1 MCVDSRFIKHDIMIS
16 YSTKR
21 GIVANDIANLLIEN
35 KYTVWIAPNSI
46 PKGIDYIDEIYS
58 AIDNSKIIVFI
69 LCEESLD
76 SKWCQNELIYAVK
89 QNKRVLPIQISDIIN
104 PYDKM
109 GKILRP
115 LQRSQILQLFPEY
128 ANKLSEVLESVR
140 VLLDNNISNIVNPY
154 PQDSYAYFEN
164 DDVFVGREDDIKNIH
179 DLLAKNRIM
188 NLCGMGGIGKT
199 SLLKHFFA
207 FYSNCDAYHSI
218 HICKYR
224 NSIEDTIASIPF
236 NGFNDAK
243 FLDSIID
250 TSITKTKALYQRKMI
265 LLQNLS
271 TECLLVIDGADY
283 INEAD
288 LLPLTTLGCSV
299 IISSRNKYNF
309 CVSYKLKALNEESL
323 IRMLFAYAKQGHS
336 EKEANYAKKIIQ
348 KVGYHTLMI
357 KLIGN
362 YANEMCYTFEELFN
376 DNLLNDLNEFD
387 SDEEKISTLFDYS
400 KLNDEELY
408 MLKILALFPHGITKG
423 ELQKIDR
430 TLLKKCASLVKKGI
444 VNEDNGFSLHQIII
458 ESVIKNTSL
467 DTSSLKPFLSRFIDV
482 FRNIGLSNSELITI
496 IKHIS
501 DVLKGEDE
509 LMVLILHR
517 FGNCICDINYADLFH
532 VDETTYNSQDMNFYN
547 QKNDNNER
555 FEMYDFSNYLNTRA
569 YELALKIDLKDYN
582 LISYILSYIGS
593 TYFNKNDYESAL
605 KYQQL
610 ALEEIKK
617 GDDIDYSNYIVI
629 LNRIGLTAIEVNE
642 LEIARESFAEYI
654 NIINKQHIINAN
666 LSMAL
671 FNIGNTYYKEKNYDK
686 AESYYLESISK
697 NTDNPEI
704 SFGLSELYMLLADI
718 YLKTNKKE
726 LACNYYLKAK
736 RIKNN
741 IIKDKDKLDNFIN
754 KYENLYL

>member
-1 MCVDSRFIKHDIMIS
+1 MPFDSRFIKHDIMIS

-21 GIVANDIANLLIEN
+21 AIVASDIANLLTN
-35 KYTVWIAPNSI
+35 NGYNVWIAPNSI

-76 SKWCQNELIYAVK
+76 SKWCQNELIYAIK
-89 QNKRVLPIQISDIIN
+89 QNKKVLPIQIADVIH

-109 GKILRP
+109 GKILKP
-115 LQRSQILQLFPEY
+115 LQRSQILNLFPEY
-128 ANKLSEVLESVR
+128 AAKLSEVLKSVQ
-140 VLLDNNISNIVNPY
+140 VLLDNNVSNIVNPY
-154 PQDSYAYFEN
+154 PQDSYAFFAS
-164 DDVFVGREDDIKNIH
+164 DDIFFGRELDIENIH
-179 DLLAKNRIM
+179 NLLAKNRII
-188 NLCGMGGIGKT
+188 NLYGMGGIGKT

-207 FYSNCDAYHSI
+207 YYSNKDAYHSI
-218 HICKYR
+218 HICKYT
-224 NSIEDTIASIPF
+224 NSIEETIAAIPF

-243 FLDSIID
+243 FLDSIVD
-250 TSITKTKALYQRKMI
+250 PSITKTKALYQRKMI

-283 INEAD
+283 INEME
-288 LLPLTTLGCSV
+288 LIPLTTLGCSI

-309 CVSYKLKALNEESL
+309 CANYHLKSLSEDSL
-323 IRMLFAYAKQGHS
+323 IQMLFAYANEEYN
-336 EKEANYAKKIIQ
+336 EKEAKYAQEIVKKM
-348 KVGYHTLMI
+348 GHHTLMI

-362 YANEMCYTFEELFN
+362 YANEMYYTFEELFN
-376 DNLLNDLNEFD
+376 DNLLNDINEFD

-400 KLNDEELY
+400 KLNEDEIE
-408 MLKILALFPHGITKG
+408 MLKILALFPHGISKG
-423 ELQKIDR
+423 AMQKIDR
-430 TLLKKCASLVKKGI
+430 TLLRKCASLVKKGI

-467 DTSSLKPFLSRFIDV
+467 DTASLKPFLSRFIDV
-482 FRNIGLSNSELITI
+482 FRNIGLDKGELTII
-496 IKHIS
+496 IKHMCN
-501 DVLKGEDE
+501 VLKGEDE
-509 LMVLILHR
+509 LMVLLLHR

-532 VDETTYNSQDMNFYN
+532 VDEETYNSQDMNFYN
-547 QKNDNNER
+547 QKNTDSER
-555 FEMYDFSNYLNTRA
+555 FEMYDYSNYLNTKA
-569 YELALKIDLKDYN
+569 YELALKIKLKDHN

-593 TYFNKNDYESAL
+593 THFNKNDYKSAL

-617 GDDIDYSNYIVI
+617 GDNIDYSNYIVI
-629 LNRIGLTAIEVNE
+629 LNRIGLTAIEVNK
-642 LEIARESFAEYI
+642 LEIARKSFEDYI
-654 NIINKQHIINAN
+654 DTINKQNISNAN

-671 FNIGNTYYKEKNYDK
+671 FNIANTYYKEKNYDK

-697 NTDNPEI
+697 NTDNPET

-718 YLKTNKKE
+718 YLRTNKKE
-726 LACNYYLKAK
+726 LASNYYLKAK
-736 RIKNN
+736 HIKCN

-754 KYENLYL
+754 KYEALYL

>member
-1 MCVDSRFIKHDIMIS
+1 MPFDSRFIKHDIMIS

-21 GIVANDIANLLIEN
+21 AIVASDIANLLTSN
-35 KYTVWIAPNSI
+35 GYNVWIAPNSI

-89 QNKRVLPIQISDIIN
+89 QNKKVLPVQIADVIN

-109 GKILRP
+109 GQILKP
-115 LQRSQILQLFPEY
+115 LQRSQILNLFPEY
-128 ANKLSEVLESVR
+128 AKKLIEVLESVR
-140 VLLDNNISNIVNPY
+140 VLLDNNVSNIVNPY
-154 PQDSYAYFEN
+154 PQDSYAFFAN
-164 DDVFVGREDDIKNIH
+164 DDIFVGRELDIENIH
-179 DLLAKNRIM
+179 NLLAKNRII
-188 NLCGMGGIGKT
+188 NLYGMGGIGKT

-207 FYSNCDAYHSI
+207 YYSTKDAYHSI
-218 HICKYR
+218 HICKYT
-224 NSIEDTIASIPF
+224 NSIEETIAAIPF

-243 FLDSIID
+243 FLDSIVD
-250 TSITKTKALYQRKMI
+250 PSITKTKALYQRKMI

-283 INEAD
+283 INEME
-288 LLPLTTLGCSV
+288 LIPLTTLGCSI
-299 IISSRNKYNF
+299 IISSRNKYSF
-309 CVSYKLKALNEESL
+309 CANYHLNPLSEDSL
-323 IRMLFAYAKQGHS
+323 IQMLFAYANEEYN
-336 EKEANYAKKIIQ
+336 EKEAKYAKEII
-348 KVGYHTLMI
+348 KKMGYHTLMI

-362 YANEMCYTFEELFN
+362 YANEMYYTFEELFN
-376 DNLLNDLNEFD
+376 DNLLNDINEFD

-400 KLNDEELY
+400 KLNEEEIE

-423 ELQKIDR
+423 AMQKIDR
-430 TLLKKCASLVKKGI
+430 ALLRKCASLVKKGI

-467 DTSSLKPFLSRFIDV
+467 DTTSLKPFLSRFIDV
-482 FRNIGLSNSELITI
+482 FRNIGLEKSELTII
-496 IKHIS
+496 IKHMCN
-501 DVLKGEDE
+501 VLKGEDE
-509 LMVLILHR
+509 LMVLLLHR

-532 VDETTYNSQDMNFYN
+532 VDEETYNSQDMNFYN
-547 QKNDNNER
+547 QKNTDNER
-555 FEMYDFSNYLNTRA
+555 FEMYDYSNYLNTKA
-569 YELALKIDLKDYN
+569 YELALKINLKDHN

-593 TYFNKNDYESAL
+593 THFNKNDYESAL

-617 GDDIDYSNYIVI
+617 GDNIDYSNYIVI

-642 LEIARESFAEYI
+642 LEIARKSFEDYI
-654 NIINKQHIINAN
+654 DTISKQNISNAN

-671 FNIGNTYYKEKNYDK
+671 FNIGNTYYKEKDYDK
-686 AESYYLESISK
+686 AESYYLESIS
-697 NTDNPEI
+697 NNSDNPEI

-726 LACNYYLKAK
+726 LASNYYLKAK
-736 RIKNN
+736 HIKSN
-741 IIKDKDKLDNFIN
+741 IIKDKDRLDNFIN
-754 KYENLYL
+754 KYEKLYL